1 MFNPCSQ
8 LVIAIVWFA
17 FLKYFK
23 TRNVWNSL
31 QSSSGVIKKTSYT
44 RIYVIETIWVSW
56 SIYIFFI
63 FFHIFKLLIFI
74 LNLVFVN
81 DVKILSD
88 QEKKVSK
95 DVLSEPEKYLRYL
108 IKCQLI
114 SKGLFVL
121 LNSTKKRTKNI
132 DFTTMIPQVDL
143 FSFGFWKK
151 LKTTKRYFEI
161 NWPLAILFMRIFI
174 KHLVKRNHRN
184 SKAAIVL
191 CKNKKKPGQIFM
203 LYFVIRKGRNSYL
216 EY

>member
-1 MFNPCSQ
+1 MLLYLFVDCPSNESNQ
-8 LVIAIVWFA
+8 AI
-17 FLKYFK
+17 
-23 TRNVWNSL
+23 SL
-31 QSSSGVIKKTSYT
+31 LLFVYDKVEK
-44 RIYVIETIWVSW
+44 
-56 SIYIFFI
+56 IFFKPT
-63 FFHIFKLLIFI
+63 FLP
-74 LNLVFVN
+74 
-81 DVKILSD
+81 
-88 QEKKVSK
+88 KKWTNK
-95 DVLSEPEKYLRYL
+95 
-108 IKCQLI
+108 
-114 SKGLFVL
+114 F
-121 LNSTKKRTKNI
+121 

-151 LKTTKRYFEI
+151 LKTPKRYFEI